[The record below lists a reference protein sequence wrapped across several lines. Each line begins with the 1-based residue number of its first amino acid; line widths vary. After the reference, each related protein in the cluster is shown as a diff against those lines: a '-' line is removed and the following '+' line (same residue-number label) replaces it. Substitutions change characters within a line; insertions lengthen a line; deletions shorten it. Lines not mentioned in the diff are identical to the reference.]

1 MNYIEHM
8 GTNCSIITRD
18 NNSSAA
24 PRIKTRAF
32 FIISCKRILS
42 LKLKKKNIP
51 LTLTNKKTFVHY
63 ETC

>member
-32 FIISCKRILS
+32 FLISCIKNTFP
-42 LKLKKKNIP
+42 KAKEKNIP